1 LFLAGTLVLVTGL
14 GQNIARV
21 LAALAGRHWDH
32 GIHVW
37 WMAPAGESLV
47 FAALLVPLGAVM
59 ATVPRARTKRIA
71 ATVLLFPAALTAT
84 LLVPQ
89 LHPWAGLALAV
100 GIAVQGGALIA
111 SFGES
116 ERLVRRS
123 FAVMGSSTAAV
134 ALGALAWASATS
146 WSPQRPPPARD
157 APNVLLLIWDTVRA
171 SALSLYGADENTT
184 PNLERLAAG
193 GVTFDRAIAT
203 ASYTL
208 PSHAS
213 LFTGRWAHELSVSW
227 QVPLEDEPPTLAETL
242 RSAGYR
248 TAAFSANR
256 IYVTRA
262 WGLARGFDLFEEHR
276 LGFQQMIR
284 STTLVRTIVNTT
296 TARDLLEFND
306 DLARVRAPD
315 NAKRLLRWLD
325 STEPDRPFFA
335 FVNFMEAHA
344 PYLPSAPYDTLFGWY
359 RGDSEQERRAARRIA
374 RRETDEM
381 PPEQAATLIPAYR
394 GAIAELDA
402 EVALLLDE
410 LEDRGLLENTLVIV
424 TGDHGEEFGEH
435 GIFGHG
441 NSLYFESLRVPLVMT
456 YPPRLPSNLRVAATA
471 SIRDIAATILDVV
484 DAPPTLPGRSL
495 RSLWEKA
502 QPDTAIAL
510 SLIRGDPRL
519 PPRALS
525 RTGDVSSVVG
535 ESRQVI
541 RNATGLLEVFDLT
554 IDAHGTA
561 RTEPGGVAARLAKLL
576 PQRKP

>member
-1 LFLAGTLVLVTGL
+1 
-14 GQNIARV
+14 
-21 LAALAGRHWDH
+21 
-32 GIHVW
+32 
-37 WMAPAGESLV
+37 
-47 FAALLVPLGAVM
+47 
-59 ATVPRARTKRIA
+59 
-71 ATVLLFPAALTAT
+71 
-84 LLVPQ
+84 
-89 LHPWAGLALAV
+89 
-100 GIAVQGGALIA
+100 
-111 SFGES
+111 
-116 ERLVRRS
+116 
-123 FAVMGSSTAAV
+123 
-134 ALGALAWASATS
+134 
-146 WSPQRPPPARD
+146 
-157 APNVLLLIWDTVRA
+157 
-171 SALSLYGADENTT
+171 
-184 PNLERLAAG
+184 
-193 GVTFDRAIAT
+193 
-203 ASYTL
+203 
-208 PSHAS
+208 
-213 LFTGRWAHELSVSW
+213 
-227 QVPLEDEPPTLAETL
+227 
-242 RSAGYR
+242 
-248 TAAFSANR
+248 
-256 IYVTRA
+256 
-262 WGLARGFDLFEEHR
+262 
-276 LGFQQMIR
+276 
-284 STTLVRTIVNTT
+284 
-296 TARDLLEFND
+296 
-306 DLARVRAPD
+306 
-315 NAKRLLRWLD
+315 
-325 STEPDRPFFA
+325 
-335 FVNFMEAHA
+335 
-344 PYLPSAPYDTLFGWY
+344 
-359 RGDSEQERRAARRIA
+359 
-374 RRETDEM
+374 M